1 MIKLLNNFSTT
12 FLDYPD
18 DESLAI
24 IVCMIGCDNMCK
36 GCQNPEL
43 KDYNYSKGVS
53 EYTEEEFVS
62 TLKKFSLKFKTNK
75 VVLSG
80 GDPLSCFNINA
91 TKRILELCGTEFDFC
106 IYTGH
111 NINYVKDNKVS
122 GFKYVKCGYFDI
134 SNLQKSEKTD
144 DYIQFASSNQ
154 ELYDSDYNKLS
165 KNGRY
170 YFN

>member
-24 IVCMIGCDNMCK
+24 IVCMIGCDNKCK

-43 KDYNYSKGVS
+43 KDYNYLKGVTIYDNDDFII
-53 EYTEEEFVS
+53 E
-62 TLKKFSLKFKTNK
+62 LKKHAIRNKTNK
-75 VVLSG
+75 IVLSG
-80 GDPLSCFNINA
+80 GDPLSCFNIKS
-91 TKRILELCGTEFDFC
+91 TKYILEKCGSELDIC

-111 NINYVKDNKVS
+111 DINYVKNNNVK
-122 GFKYVKCGYFDI
+122 GFKFIKCGYFDI

-144 DYIQFASSNQ
+144 DYIQFASPNQ
-154 ELYDSDYNKLS
+154 ELYDGDFNLLS